1 MKRFQLW
8 LYAYQTKARWKDER
22 MKERMTGWQD
32 DRMKGWKD
40 KRMYWWKDE
49 KMNRSTK
56 QLIRWLNRFNV
67 GCTNGWL
74 NRFNVRCMN
83 GWINKPDKLWNLLLH
98 RIHCS
103 QTPRNSQ
110 PELAGLVSLVAQ
122 YAGTGF
128 LPEFQ
133 PRFIHLYRNLEQCS
147 SHSSN
152 RDVYNVNRNSVP
164 YRVST

>member
-1 MKRFQLW
+1 MNKKIYW
-8 LYAYQTKARWKDER
+8 WKDER
-22 MKERMTGWQD
+22 MKGWQD

-56 QLIRWLNRFNV
+56 QLIR
-67 GCTNGWL
+67 WL